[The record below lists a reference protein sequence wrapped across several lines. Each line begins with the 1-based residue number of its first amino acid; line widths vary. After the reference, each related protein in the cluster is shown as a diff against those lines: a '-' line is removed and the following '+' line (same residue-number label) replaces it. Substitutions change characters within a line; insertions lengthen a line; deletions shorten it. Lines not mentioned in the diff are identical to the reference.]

1 MRQYILSLIAHK
13 ISFIKPSNT
22 VLPNLFT
29 FFNFKPRK
37 YGKKI
42 KNYIN

>member
-22 VLPNLFT
+22 VLPNLF
-29 FFNFKPRK
+29 NFKPRK
-37 YGKKI
+37 YGKEI

>member
-13 ISFIKPSNT
+13 ISFIKPSNIS
-22 VLPNLFT
+22 LPNLFT
-29 FFNFKPRK
+29 FFNFNQENME
-37 YGKKI
+37 KI